1 MSQFRLGAGNGEGQL
16 TTENNHATCRLF
28 PLFRLL
34 GAPKQEKSQPEN
46 SPSRSSGAPKQRSCV
61 TTARGLHAG
70 AEASLQDAAAARAT
84 RSLFWQNC
92 SLQLRKAQQTHTQPP
107 SAGPRATASAC
118 RPAFPLP
125 QSSAERRIAVGT
137 DPLGVTVTASHSSH
151 RSWTRL
157 PAPRRERWGVPG
169 LSVARLFR
177 RRRLVGRPAFS
188 TRIAPWAARGYGARL
203 YAAGLSPARRYGIS
217 RSRGLYSE
225 RGRSWGGLPRIRF
238 AGGRRPR
245 RGAGSARRRVGAA
258 ERCSA
263 GMARVRP
270 GSSQREAASASET
283 ARPVRWAQRSVLPG
297 LKVNFLVWEFTAV

>member
-137 DPLGVTVTASHSSH
+137 DPLGVTVTASRSSH

-169 LSVARLFR
+169 LSV
-177 RRRLVGRPAFS
+177 GRPAFR

>member
-157 PAPRRERWGVPG
+157 PAPRRERWGVPRS
-169 LSVARLFR
+169 LC
-177 RRRLVGRPAFS
+177 RPALPAEAAGRAPGVQYSYRTVSSERLWSASLRRWTVSCPPVRYLPQPWLVFRAGAVLGWLASHSLRGRTTASAWCRVRQAPRGSCGTVQRGHGTCPTGFFS
-188 TRIAPWAARGYGARL
+188 ARGCFCQWNGT
-203 YAAGLSPARRYGIS
+203 AGPMGPT
-217 RSRGLYSE
+217 E
-225 RGRSWGGLPRIRF
+225 RATR
-238 AGGRRPR
+238 A
-245 RGAGSARRRVGAA
+245 
-258 ERCSA
+258 
-263 GMARVRP
+263 
-270 GSSQREAASASET
+270 
-283 ARPVRWAQRSVLPG
+283 
-297 LKVNFLVWEFTAV
+297 